1 MSDSQGCLSN
11 GACKVTERKQTSFF
25 QSSAISLYGSR
36 AHLPYSAFL
45 AHLVTQPC
53 SSLPGM
59 RKLVPSSVKNKCSGV
74 AGRAV
79 SHLYQIA
86 FT

>member
-1 MSDSQGCLSN
+1 MTDSQGYLSN
-11 GACKVTERKQTSFF
+11 GACKVTERKQNRFV
-25 QSSAISLYGSR
+25 QSSTISLCGSR

-45 AHLVTQPC
+45 AHLATQPC

-59 RKLVPSSVKNKCSGV
+59 RKLVPSSGKNKCIGV
-74 AGRAV
+74 AERAV